1 MPGPFVVPVHGDLD
15 LPKKVDVVVIGGG
28 IIGCSTALELVDQG
42 LSVALCEKGGIGH
55 EQSSRQLGL
64 GADNPP

>member
-28 IIGCSTALELVDQG
+28 IIGCSTALELAEKG
-42 LSVALCEKGGIGH
+42 LKVALCLPRHSEADVVQRT
-55 EQSSRQLGL
+55 EQ
-64 GADNPP
+64 P